1 MITTSITL
9 NIISQI
15 YKQINKICRMFFL
28 KRIKN
33 WESITK
39 SINQI
44 EYLANRLSEISLNK
58 NRDSSGN
65 ILISIKQEIIKL
77 NFVLVNE
84 CKIECFQDH
93 LINLKHLLEA
103 IEVIKLYNF
112 EIPPLKFYLEKN
124 YRKEEDIKNIE
135 DILNNNNKGVE
146 ISQYQSFK
154 LFVTGISILLTLND
168 RDLELYTR
176 YIQKFINDLLILLRK
191 YIDFYYKKNK
201 IEIKKLIDEHKKSK
215 LSFLIGLNLRVII
228 EKERDINYIYDLLF
242 KDKFK

>member
-1 MITTSITL
+1 
-9 NIISQI
+9 
-15 YKQINKICRMFFL
+15 MFFL

-44 EYLANRLSEISLNK
+44 EYLVNRLSEIFLNK
-58 NRDSSGN
+58 NGDSSGN

-77 NFVLVNE
+77 DFVLVNE

-112 EIPPLKFYLEKN
+112 GIPPLKFYLEKN

-135 DILNNNNKGVE
+135 DLLNNNKGGE

-154 LFVTGISILLTLND
+154 LFVTGISILNTLNS
-168 RDLELYTR
+168 RDLKLYTR
-176 YIQKFINDLLILLRK
+176 YIQKFINELLILLRK

-215 LSFLIGLNLRVII
+215 LLFLLDLNRRVII

>member
-77 NFVLVNE
+77 DFVLVNE

-93 LINLKHLLEA
+93 LINLKHFLEA
-103 IEVIKLYNF
+103 IEVLKTSNCR
-112 EIPPLKFYLEKN
+112 IPPLKFYLEKN

-135 DILNNNNKGVE
+135 DLLNNNNKGE

-215 LSFLIGLNLRVII
+215 LLFLLGLKHESDNR
-228 EKERDINYIYDLLF
+228 KRM
-242 KDKFK
+242 